1 MKGEI
6 ESLLPGGY
14 LGEET
19 SQIKNFRLRG
29 DVDHVETL
37 KDFTYTKILNILKP
51 KPKAPNILK
60 NILNKKPVSPP
71 KIKHSPMNQNAAK
84 KKAMAVLAAAK
95 KKKSPTK
102 KKPPL
107 KKPGLTKTKPVALF
121 KGSPKKNNDTNKR

>member
-1 MKGEI
+1 MKKEI
-6 ESLLPGGY
+6 ESLLPGWY

-29 DVDHVETL
+29 DVDHSETL
-37 KDFTYTKILNILKP
+37 KDFTYTKILDILKS

-102 KKPPL
+102 KKAPL

-121 KGSPKKNNDTNKR
+121 KGSPKKNNGTNKR